1 MRKYICPFCEKELT
15 PNNARHIYYC
25 EKRDTTLSKEEIR
38 LKYIERIINGKID
51 DLIVDYNNLYSL
63 PMLREKYEIDYKS
76 ILFILDMFNIKKRS
90 IRESAKEISNAKY
103 KKTCMERYGVD
114 NMSKLQEIK
123 DKKAKTFIEHYGVDN
138 IWKTKDYTKNVWKAF
153 SEEEKL
159 KIIKNRYA
167 SINKNKTWGSKIE
180 FKIIEILE
188 NLGLSYQRQYIIN
201 GSVHPYDIW
210 LTNTKTIIE
219 VNGRW
224 WHADPRFYEPDD
236 IMKQPGKKYNIKAKE
251 IWEKDKKWFEFA
263 KNKGYNVIIL
273 WEDDINGKDDI
284 ELTKFVI
291 DKINE

>member
-1 MRKYICPFCEKELT
+1 MIKYICPFCRIEMSPHNT
-15 PNNARHIYYC
+15 RHIYIC
-25 EKRDTTLSKEEIR
+25 QKRDVNLTKEEIR
-38 LKYIERIINGKID
+38 MEYIKYNMNGNID
-51 DLIVDYNNLYSL
+51 SLIQDYNNLFSL
-63 PMLREKYEIDYKS
+63 PMLKEKYCIDYKS
-76 ILFILDMFNIKKRS
+76 ILFILNFFNIKIRS
-90 IRESAKEISNAKY
+90 IKESAIKISKEKY
-103 KKTCMERYGVD
+103 KNTCLKKYGVENASQLD
-114 NMSKLQEIK
+114 EIK
-123 DKKAKTFIEHYGVDN
+123 NKKAQTFFKHYGVDN
-138 IWKTKDYTKNVWKAF
+138 IWKTKDYTKNIWKSF
-153 SEEEKL
+153 SDEEKMN
-159 KIIKNRYA
+159 IIKNRYA

-180 FKIIEILE
+180 LKIIEILE

-224 WHADPRFYEPDD
+224 WHADPRFYGPDD

>member
-1 MRKYICPFCEKELT
+1 MSPYNTRLIYICQ
-15 PNNARHIYYC
+15 
-25 EKRDTTLSKEEIR
+25 KRDVNLTKEEIR
-38 LKYIERIINGKID
+38 MEYIKYNMNGNID
-51 DLIVDYNNLYSL
+51 SLIQDYNNLFSL
-63 PMLREKYEIDYKS
+63 PMLKEKYCIDYKS
-76 ILFILDMFNIKKRS
+76 ILFILNFFNIKIRS
-90 IRESAKEISNAKY
+90 IKESAIKISKEKY
-103 KKTCMERYGVD
+103 KNTCLKKYGVENASQLD
-114 NMSKLQEIK
+114 EIK
-123 DKKAKTFIEHYGVDN
+123 NKKAQTFFKHYGVDN
-138 IWKTKDYTKNVWKAF
+138 IWKTKDYTKNIWKSF
-153 SEEEKL
+153 SDEEKMN
-159 KIIKNRYA
+159 IIKNRYA

-180 FKIIEILE
+180 LKIIEILE

-224 WHADPRFYEPDD
+224 WHADPRFYGPDD